1 MPEVISYLNGVIVHG
16 TLSMKNLF
24 IKFISLTLA
33 VSSGLPTAIQGP
45 MIAIGYV
52 LHVFVVL
59 QLALLQTGLH
69 NS

>member
-1 MPEVISYLNGVIVHG
+1 MLHYFYLQYIHAPGAGSGVPEVISYLNGVIVHG

-45 MIAIGYV
+45 MIAIG
-52 LHVFVVL
+52 
-59 QLALLQTGLH
+59 
-69 NS
+69 